1 MTNDA
6 VDEQASQHAVGHTD
20 QHWVA
25 TKFGGLES
33 FELRPVTVPA
43 PAAGEVTIRV
53 KAAGVN
59 PIDLKILSR
68 LNDPSLLPRPVGTE
82 VSGII
87 EAIGADAQTA
97 TPGLAVGDEVVAFR
111 TPGGYGTRINV
122 PARDVFAKPPT
133 LSFDEAAG
141 LLLVGTT
148 SAEML
153 ATVGAKEG
161 DVILL
166 HGASGAIGAMAL
178 QLAARIGATVI
189 GTTSARNAKNVS
201 RYGGIPVEYGPGL
214 LDRVRE
220 VAPSPVTVAL
230 DAAGT
235 EEAIETSLALVSDL
249 DRVLTIV
256 QRDVAEA
263 RGFHYIGGNQPKS
276 TEFRDA
282 HRAEIL
288 ELAGSGELQV
298 PIAHTFKLEE
308 AKFAIDLV
316 AHGSAAGKVVV
327 HP

>member
-1 MTNDA
+1 
-6 VDEQASQHAVGHTD
+6 
-20 QHWVA
+20 
-25 TKFGGLES
+25 
-33 FELRPVTVPA
+33 
-43 PAAGEVTIRV
+43 
-53 KAAGVN
+53 
-59 PIDLKILSR
+59 
-68 LNDPSLLPRPVGTE
+68 
-82 VSGII
+82 
-87 EAIGADAQTA
+87 
-97 TPGLAVGDEVVAFR
+97 
-111 TPGGYGTRINV
+111 
-122 PARDVFAKPPT
+122 
-133 LSFDEAAG
+133 
-141 LLLVGTT
+141 
-148 SAEML
+148 ML
-153 ATVGAKEG
+153 ATVSARED

-189 GTTSARNAKNVS
+189 GTTSARNAANVS

-214 LDRVRE
+214 IDRVRE
-220 VAPSPVTVAL
+220 VAPGPVTVAL

-235 EEAIETSLALVSDL
+235 DEAIETSLELVSDL

-282 HRAEIL
+282 HRAELL
-288 ELAGSGELQV
+288 ELAGAGEIQV
-298 PIAHTFKLEE
+298 PIAHRFKLEE